1 MRSFPH
7 QTAGLRSLQNLGP
20 EIRQALTCD
29 TEEEEE
35 GQEGVEEEDEKNLET
50 NRATMVSQPPSRR
63 GSRIS
68 VSMPVGDR
76 LPDSLSLGPSE
87 DDRGTPTS
95 SQPSVSQTGSHTYRR
110 GSGALI
116 FTIPEEGNSQ
126 PKGTKGQDE
135 KDEEE
140 EVPDRLSY
148 IDEQTGTPPCPVLLP
163 PHRAQRYMDGHLA
176 PRRRL
181 LPPTPAGRKPSFT
194 IQCLQRQGSCE
205 DLPIPGTYHR
215 GRNSGPSRAQGSWA
229 TPPQRG
235 RLLYAPLLLV
245 EEGAAGEGYLG
256 RSSGPLRTFTC
267 LHVPGT
273 HSDPSHGKRGSA
285 DSLVEALVAGGQ
297 FRVVKE
303 PLGFVKVLQWV
314 FAIFAFATCGS
325 YSGELQLSVDCA
337 NKTESDLS
345 IEVEFEYPFR
355 LHQVYFDAPTCRGG
369 TTKVFLVGDYSS
381 SAEFFVTVAVFAFLY
396 SMGALATYIF
406 LQNKYRENNKG
417 PMMDFLA
424 TAVFAFM
431 WLVSSSAWAKGL
443 SDVKM
448 ATDPENIIKE
458 MPVCRQTGNTCKELR
473 DPVTSGLNTSV
484 VFGFL
489 NLVLWVGNL
498 WFVFKET
505 GWAAPFLRA
514 PPGAPEKQ
522 PAPGDAYGDA
532 GYGQGPGGYGPQD
545 SYGPQGGYQ
554 PDYGQPAGSGGGGYG
569 PQGDYGQ
576 QGYGPQGAPTS
587 FSNQM

>member
-1 MRSFPH
+1 M
-7 QTAGLRSLQNLGP
+7 
-20 EIRQALTCD
+20 
-29 TEEEEE
+29 
-35 GQEGVEEEDEKNLET
+35 
-50 NRATMVSQPPSRR
+50 
-63 GSRIS
+63 
-68 VSMPVGDR
+68 
-76 LPDSLSLGPSE
+76 
-87 DDRGTPTS
+87 
-95 SQPSVSQTGSHTYRR
+95 
-110 GSGALI
+110 
-116 FTIPEEGNSQ
+116 
-126 PKGTKGQDE
+126 
-135 KDEEE
+135 
-140 EVPDRLSY
+140 
-148 IDEQTGTPPCPVLLP
+148 
-163 PHRAQRYMDGHLA
+163 
-176 PRRRL
+176 
-181 LPPTPAGRKPSFT
+181 
-194 IQCLQRQGSCE
+194 
-205 DLPIPGTYHR
+205 
-215 GRNSGPSRAQGSWA
+215 
-229 TPPQRG
+229 
-235 RLLYAPLLLV
+235 LLL
-245 EEGAAGEGYLG
+245 
-256 RSSGPLRTFTC
+256 
-267 LHVPGT
+267 
-273 HSDPSHGKRGSA
+273 A
-285 DSLVEALVAGGQ
+285 DMDVVNQLVAGGQ

-337 NKTESDLS
+337 NKTKSNLS
-345 IEVEFEYPFR
+345 ITVEFEYPFR
-355 LHQVYFDAPTCRGG
+355 LYQVYFEAPTCQGDP
-369 TTKVFLVGDYSS
+369 KNIFLVGDYSS

-417 PMMDFLA
+417 PMLDFLA

-448 ATDPENIIKE
+448 ATDPENIIKG
-458 MPVCRQTGNTCKELR
+458 MPVCHQTGNTCKELR

-522 PAPGDAYGDA
+522 PAPGDAYGEA

-554 PDYGQPAGSGGGGYG
+554 PDYGQPAGGGGGGYG

>member
-1 MRSFPH
+1 M
-7 QTAGLRSLQNLGP
+7 
-20 EIRQALTCD
+20 
-29 TEEEEE
+29 
-35 GQEGVEEEDEKNLET
+35 
-50 NRATMVSQPPSRR
+50 
-63 GSRIS
+63 
-68 VSMPVGDR
+68 
-76 LPDSLSLGPSE
+76 
-87 DDRGTPTS
+87 
-95 SQPSVSQTGSHTYRR
+95 
-110 GSGALI
+110 
-116 FTIPEEGNSQ
+116 
-126 PKGTKGQDE
+126 
-135 KDEEE
+135 
-140 EVPDRLSY
+140 
-148 IDEQTGTPPCPVLLP
+148 
-163 PHRAQRYMDGHLA
+163 
-176 PRRRL
+176 
-181 LPPTPAGRKPSFT
+181 
-194 IQCLQRQGSCE
+194 
-205 DLPIPGTYHR
+205 
-215 GRNSGPSRAQGSWA
+215 
-229 TPPQRG
+229 
-235 RLLYAPLLLV
+235 LLL
-245 EEGAAGEGYLG
+245 
-256 RSSGPLRTFTC
+256 
-267 LHVPGT
+267 
-273 HSDPSHGKRGSA
+273 A
-285 DSLVEALVAGGQ
+285 DMDVVNQLVAGGQ

-325 YSGELQLSVDCA
+325 YNGELWLSVECA
-337 NKTESDLS
+337 NKTESALN

-355 LHQVYFDAPTCRGG
+355 LHQVYFDAPTCKGG

-448 ATDPENIIKE
+448 ATDPEDIIKG
-458 MPVCRQTGNTCKELR
+458 MAVCRQAGNTCKDQR

-505 GWAAPFLRA
+505 GWAAPFMRA

-532 GYGQGPGGYGPQD
+532 GYGQGPGGYGPHD

-554 PDYGQPAGSGGGGYG
+554 PDYGQPAGGGGGGYG

>member
-1 MRSFPH
+1 M
-7 QTAGLRSLQNLGP
+7 
-20 EIRQALTCD
+20 
-29 TEEEEE
+29 
-35 GQEGVEEEDEKNLET
+35 
-50 NRATMVSQPPSRR
+50 
-63 GSRIS
+63 
-68 VSMPVGDR
+68 
-76 LPDSLSLGPSE
+76 
-87 DDRGTPTS
+87 
-95 SQPSVSQTGSHTYRR
+95 
-110 GSGALI
+110 
-116 FTIPEEGNSQ
+116 
-126 PKGTKGQDE
+126 
-135 KDEEE
+135 
-140 EVPDRLSY
+140 
-148 IDEQTGTPPCPVLLP
+148 
-163 PHRAQRYMDGHLA
+163 
-176 PRRRL
+176 
-181 LPPTPAGRKPSFT
+181 
-194 IQCLQRQGSCE
+194 
-205 DLPIPGTYHR
+205 
-215 GRNSGPSRAQGSWA
+215 
-229 TPPQRG
+229 
-235 RLLYAPLLLV
+235 LLL
-245 EEGAAGEGYLG
+245 
-256 RSSGPLRTFTC
+256 
-267 LHVPGT
+267 
-273 HSDPSHGKRGSA
+273 A
-285 DSLVEALVAGGQ
+285 DMDVVNQLVAGGQ

-345 IEVEFEYPFR
+345 IEVEFEYPFRGPELGWESKVNMRKGENKVQIPTLTFPCQLCDFR

-417 PMMDFLA
+417 PMLDFLA

-554 PDYGQPAGSGGGGYG
+554 PDYGQPAGGGGGGYG